1 MRIRFRIRI
10 PNTAFKNTLKL
21 HDQERFTVDENGWSV
36 VQEGK
41 AKVLFPSQKDVFYNP
56 VQEFN
61 RDLSIAVIKLH
72 AKQLR
77 RAREG
82 AEEEAATE
90 LKPGVKDEQGI
101 TILEVGTT
109 SVADPDPGS
118 GSGAFLTPGSGIRNR
133 FFPDPG
139 SRIPDP

>member
-1 MRIRFRIRI
+1 
-10 PNTAFKNTLKL
+10 
-21 HDQERFTVDENGWSV
+21 VDENGWSV

-72 AKQLR
+72 ARQLR
-77 RAREG
+77 RTREG
-82 AEEEAATE
+82 AEEEEATE

-101 TILEVGTT
+101 TILEVSAAGVWII
-109 SVADPDPGS
+109 S
-118 GSGAFLTPGSGIRNR
+118 FLRWK
-133 FFPDPG
+133 
-139 SRIPDP
+139 SRRLFWRKFIDFVSCRVESQPRVFC

>member
-1 MRIRFRIRI
+1 M
-10 PNTAFKNTLKL
+10 
-21 HDQERFTVDENGWSV
+21 DENGWSV